1 MKMLS
6 KRKAICYLLGMFMLT
21 TSIALAQEKDVKGS
35 KDHPL
40 ISRFRGSIIKFYDV
54 KQFDEYILAL
64 AKVEWERDED
74 NNWVFNFDKS
84 KKLEGK
90 VTRIQYDAPEDRS
103 TLEIYRN
110 YESALKRAGFEILFA
125 GEREELGKNFGKAAY
140 NAMRNVHGDYHYW
153 YYLHSEVEHQR
164 YIAAKLSRPE
174 GDVYVSVFVSISIL
188 KRNPVIQVDF
198 IEVKPMETGLVTADT
213 MMEDI
218 TRTGRVAIYG
228 IYFDT
233 DRADIKPDSE
243 PTLEEIARLLRQNPD
258 LSLYVVGHT
267 DDVGALDYNMNLSQR
282 RAKAVVESLVSRYG
296 IDPDRLHPI
305 GVGPSAPAASNE
317 TEEGRARNRRVE
329 LVKTGF

>member
-1 MKMLS
+1 MLS
-6 KRKAICYLLGMFMLT
+6 KRKVVFCLLGMLLLA
-21 TSIALAQEKDVKGS
+21 SNIAFAQEKDVKGS

-40 ISRFRGSIIKFYDV
+40 ISRFRGSIIKYYDV

-64 AKVEWERDED
+64 AKVKWERDED
-74 NNWVFNFDKS
+74 YKLVFNFDKS

-125 GEREELGKNFGKAAY
+125 GAREELGEDFGEAAY
-140 NAMRNVHGDYHYW
+140 NAMRNVRGDYWHY
-153 YYLHSEVEHQR
+153 LCGHVEHQR

-174 GDVYVSVFVSISIL
+174 GDIYVSVFVSISIH

-213 MMEDI
+213 MIEDI

-233 DRADIKPDSE
+233 DRADVKSDSE

-267 DDVGALDYNMNLSQR
+267 DDVGALEYNMDLSQR
-282 RAKAVVESLVSRYG
+282 RAKAVVETLVSKYG
-296 IDPDRLHPI
+296 VDAKRLKAY
-305 GVGPSAPAASNE
+305 GVGSLAPVVSNS
-317 TEEGRARNRRVE
+317 TEDGRAKNRRVE
-329 LVKTGF
+329 LVKQ

>member
-1 MKMLS
+1 MLS
-6 KRKAICYLLGMFMLT
+6 KKRVVFCLLGVFLLT
-21 TSIALAQEKDVKGS
+21 SSIAFAQEEDVEGS

-40 ISRFRGSIIKFYDV
+40 ISRFAGSTIVYYDV

-64 AKVEWERDED
+64 GKVEWERDED
-74 NNWVFNFDKS
+74 YKRVFNLTKS
-84 KKLEGK
+84 KQLEGK

-125 GEREELGKNFGKAAY
+125 GAREELGKDFGEAAY
-140 NAMRNVHGDYHYW
+140 NAMRNVRGDYF
-153 YYLHSEVEHQR
+153 YYLRSYVEHQR

-174 GDVYVSVFVSISIL
+174 GDVYISIFVSISVH
-188 KRNPVIQVDF
+188 KRNPVIQADF
-198 IEVKPMETGLVTADT
+198 VEVKPMEEGLVTADT
-213 MMEDI
+213 MIEDI

-233 DRADIKPDSE
+233 GKVDVKPESE
-243 PTLEEIARLLRQNPD
+243 PTLEEIAELLRQNSD
-258 LSLYVVGHT
+258 LNLYVVGHT
-267 DDVGALDYNMNLSQR
+267 DDVGVLDYNMELSQS
-282 RAKAVVESLVSRYG
+282 RAEAVVEALVSSYD

-305 GVGPSAPAASNE
+305 GVGPLAPAASNE

-329 LVKTGF
+329 LVRRL